1 MYGRAPRVTFLP
13 NSETSAAVGPGSY
26 NLNSRRH
33 STGSDGYAPFLSLA
47 SRLPLISESCATE
60 PGPGYYDTSPLK
72 LNVHGGCSLRSRSR
86 RFDDLAC
93 EGPGPGAYDI
103 LSQPATTSHKL
114 RPRANVAVLGGS
126 LAHPAKSLL
135 QRIASQ
141 YDVPSIP
148 SPGQACGYEEDSSG
162 VLRKQEP
169 PHRDTTLGPA
179 YYNPL
184 NAAKTQKYKG
194 IYFGNMTARRDQV
207 TKDEGPGPGH
217 YYPEIVPETH
227 YENVNMRKEQ
237 RVRAELVIPRYHQL
251 LTQLE
256 HKKGIPGPG
265 HYDITG
271 QFERLCDKK
280 QQVTA
285 AFLSQTEGIPGP
297 GHYDI
302 TGQFERLCDK
312 KQQVTAAFLSQTER
326 FKPAKEE
333 SPPVGAYNDPRY
345 AIQMSHDATRVHKS
359 PFGVTAERFPPNR
372 NGGCTPG
379 PGSYNVLDLG
389 LAQES
394 LKRAYSERA
403 RKGGFGSTTKR
414 SSIFL
419 NKESIQG
426 PSPGDYQVE
435 TRPEELYKKQHTA
448 AFRSATQRL
457 ASSTVAKDSPPPNAY
472 NINRTPKGTSGHFEA
487 RSKEA
492 RKRQSSFLSAAPRQ
506 TASFLGCVH
515 TGPGPGE
522 YNPSVRCSPPMCL
535 MASREERFKE
545 NTNTNPGP
553 ADYQLSPGIMNTVLK
568 GTFNATLNNPLMHR
582 PRLAAHLLQ
591 EYKASDAVSHH
602 TFAATIIS

>member
-33 STGSDGYAPFLSLA
+33 STGFKLINTFLSSLH
-47 SRLPLISESCATE
+47 RWL
-60 PGPGYYDTSPLK
+60 
-72 LNVHGGCSLRSRSR
+72 CSI
-86 RFDDLAC
+86 F
-93 EGPGPGAYDI
+93 
-103 LSQPATTSHKL
+103 
-114 RPRANVAVLGGS
+114 
-126 LAHPAKSLL
+126 AHPAKSLL

-184 NAAKTQKYKG
+184 NQFVSSNDIGTQKYKG
-194 IYFGNMTARRDQV
+194 IYFDTFFLSGFRFV
-207 TKDEGPGPGH
+207 
-217 YYPEIVPETH
+217 VPETH

-256 HKKGIPGPG
+256 HKK
-265 HYDITG
+265 
-271 QFERLCDKK
+271 
-280 QQVTA
+280 
-285 AFLSQTEGIPGP
+285 
-297 GHYDI
+297 
-302 TGQFERLCDK
+302 
-312 KQQVTAAFLSQTER
+312 R

-359 PFGVTAERFPPNR
+359 PTAFVGKVTFSSVL
-372 NGGCTPG
+372 CPG

-426 PSPGDYQVE
+426 PSPGDYQVQWY
-435 TRPEELYKKQHTA
+435 LNLQ
-448 AFRSATQRL
+448 
-457 ASSTVAKDSPPPNAY
+457 
-472 NINRTPKGTSGHFEA
+472 GTSGHFEA

-553 ADYQLSPGIMNTVLK
+553 ADYQTQNLK
-568 GTFNATLNNPLMHR
+568 KGLLKSNMTL
-582 PRLAAHLLQ
+582 
-591 EYKASDAVSHH
+591 
-602 TFAATIIS
+602 

>member
-33 STGSDGYAPFLSLA
+33 STGSG
-47 SRLPLISESCATE
+47 RT
-60 PGPGYYDTSPLK
+60 

-103 LSQPATTSHKL
+103 L
-114 RPRANVAVLGGS
+114 
-126 LAHPAKSLL
+126 SLL

-184 NAAKTQKYKG
+184 NTQKYKG

-207 TKDEGPGPGH
+207 TKDEALPAHSTIDTFFLSGF
-217 YYPEIVPETH
+217 
-227 YENVNMRKEQ
+227 RFQ

-256 HKKGIPGPG
+256 HKK
-265 HYDITG
+265 
-271 QFERLCDKK
+271 
-280 QQVTA
+280 
-285 AFLSQTEGIPGP
+285 GIPGP

-457 ASSTVAKDSPPPNAY
+457 ASSTVAKVSLSLFCHSRFKPPY
-472 NINRTPKGTSGHFEA
+472 LTEK
-487 RSKEA
+487 A

-515 TGPGPGE
+515 TGPGE

-568 GTFNATLNNPLMHR
+568 GTFNATLNNPLITWRKPAPLHCEVD
-582 PRLAAHLLQ
+582 LL
-591 EYKASDAVSHH
+591 
-602 TFAATIIS
+602 TT